1 MSTVNIGAKRRG
13 WFRSLLRTGG
23 VITGLA
29 IVTVVYQFWPH
40 YDPVRL
46 KAWNK
51 VEPRIQQA
59 DEATKKEVETSTKL
73 VDDFFHQRS
82 NHAFDFATD
91 VLSLSGKWAFVKGY
105 FQEGSHEMYL
115 EECFERHIF
124 SSDELKAV
132 IESAV
137 SRYVSEIQGQENQL
151 LVAIRADLEGSELA
165 GPKYLPALAN
175 EAEFRRAYE
184 AMLQEVMPI
193 LKRDLGISVT
203 REIVSFVGS
212 EIAAALVIEIG
223 TSLATE
229 LGISGGILGAGATS
243 GAFTFGVGL
252 VAGILVDMT
261 LDWVIRQAGYDPE
274 REIASKVQA
283 SLRHIRSII
292 LEGERKSVEQ
302 YDNAKFY
309 STWSWSAADR
319 ESSWAEAQRI
329 ESAGGLGLRHQLSHI
344 NEMRSR
350 LRDETLKGL
359 ILKGGAQ

>member
-1 MSTVNIGAKRRG
+1 MSAANAGAKRGG
-13 WFRSLLRTGG
+13 WFRSLLRTLG
-23 VITGLA
+23 VGTGLVA
-29 IVTVVYQFWPH
+29 VAVGYHFWPH

-51 VEPRIQQA
+51 VEPRIQQT
-59 DEATKKEVETSTKL
+59 DEATKKEVDTSTEL
-73 VDDFFHQRS
+73 VDKFFDERS
-82 NHAFDFATD
+82 NHAYDFATE

-105 FQEGSHEMYL
+105 FQEGTHELYL
-115 EECFERHIF
+115 EECFEKHIF
-124 SSDELKAV
+124 SSDELKTV

-151 LVAIRADLEGSELA
+151 LVAIRADLEGSDLA
-165 GPKYLPALAN
+165 GPTYLPALAN

-203 REIVSFVGS
+203 REIASFVGS

-229 LGISGGILGAGATS
+229 LGISGGILGAGAYS

-274 REIASKVQA
+274 REIASKVEA
-283 SLRHIRSII
+283 SLQHIRSII
-292 LEGERKSVEQ
+292 LNGDRKTVEQ
-302 YDNAKFY
+302 YNNAKFY
-309 STWSWSAADR
+309 STWSLSAADR
-319 ESSWAEAQRI
+319 EASWAEAQRVG
-329 ESAGGLGLRHQLSHI
+329 SAGGLGLRHQLNHI
-344 NEMRSR
+344 NELRSK